1 MAPIPVVKQIHLY
14 SHLWYTCTKNEQYS
28 ESLLNLDIMS
38 TFTIMKGGFYCTF
51 AVGTESG
58 FGGACVDILYL
69 SVGFLPPAMPE
80 VYNVVIINQE

>member
-1 MAPIPVVKQIHLY
+1 
-14 SHLWYTCTKNEQYS
+14 
-28 ESLLNLDIMS
+28 MS
-38 TFTIMKGGFYCTF
+38 TFTIMKGSFYCTF

-69 SVGFLPPAMPE
+69 IVGFLPPAMPE